1 MKYQNVALTT
11 PVAALPPN
19 TLDSDEL
26 ERQLQPAYQAAGFS
40 PGRLEFMT
48 GIRQRRLWNPGTR
61 PSDAAA
67 QAGLLALRQAALPPS
82 VIDALLFCSV
92 SRDCLEPAS
101 ATYVHHALGLR
112 PDALNFDL
120 SNACLGM
127 ASGIVT
133 LAAMVEAGAIRA
145 GLAVSGENAGPLL
158 RSTVQHLNQAR
169 YSRRDFRPHFAS
181 LTIGSAATAVVVA
194 RRDLAPH
201 PLLAAVSLADTAS
214 SQLCQGDGSGGMTDG
229 AAPLMQTDSPELLQ
243 KGVRLAA
250 QMWDAFKDTLGW
262 HDDTPDLICT
272 HQVGKGHRALLYNTL
287 HLNPDRDFSTFPFL
301 GNCGSASLTATLAL
315 AAQERTLHPGAH
327 VALLGIGSGINC
339 CGLALQW

>member
-1 MKYQNVALTT
+1 
-11 PVAALPPN
+11 
-19 TLDSDEL
+19 
-26 ERQLQPAYQAAGFS
+26 
-40 PGRLEFMT
+40 
-48 GIRQRRLWNPGTR
+48 
-61 PSDAAA
+61 
-67 QAGLLALRQAALPPS
+67 
-82 VIDALLFCSV
+82 
-92 SRDCLEPAS
+92 
-101 ATYVHHALGLR
+101 
-112 PDALNFDL
+112 
-120 SNACLGM
+120 
-127 ASGIVT
+127 
-133 LAAMVEAGAIRA
+133 
-145 GLAVSGENAGPLL
+145 
-158 RSTVQHLNQAR
+158 
-169 YSRRDFRPHFAS
+169 
-181 LTIGSAATAVVVA
+181 
-194 RRDLAPH
+194 
-201 PLLAAVSLADTAS
+201 
-214 SQLCQGDGSGGMTDG
+214 MTDG